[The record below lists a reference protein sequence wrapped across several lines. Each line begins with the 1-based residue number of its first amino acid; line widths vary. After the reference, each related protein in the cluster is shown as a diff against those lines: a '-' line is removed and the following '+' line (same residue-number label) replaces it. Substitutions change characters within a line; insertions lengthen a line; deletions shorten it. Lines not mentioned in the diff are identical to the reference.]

1 LAQGSRGT
9 IIRENLSRWRKR
21 AQLSPEVKEFELR
34 GDMLIQIAEPT
45 VLQPF
50 SAVDFDA
57 KITQAKDLI
66 KLALNTHRTPVVA
79 CSFGKHSMVALHLVR
94 GFAPNVKVVWNN
106 TGVEYPETYKF
117 VARIKREWSL
127 DIVEARPTT
136 TFWKVV
142 AENGFPIHPRNAA
155 WGLQRASTE
164 CCRQLKKKPTTKALK
179 VLGCDLYF
187 TGLTQF
193 ESSLRR
199 MSARKYGK
207 YFYSVKWKHWKCH
220 PVLDWHTEEIW
231 EYHNRFGIPYN
242 PLYDMDEVPMKGGIR
257 TGCWTCPM
265 AIKYG
270 KLSHLRHYYPK
281 LFNFLVVEK
290 GLGEAM
296 IGLRLKAF
304 KNVKSRAKDR
314 LLNMVV
320 KKAGDFKGILKRQP
334 CFFDKL

>member
-1 LAQGSRGT
+1 LFQTA
-9 IIRENLSRWRKR
+9 LSEH
-21 AQLSPEVKEFELR
+21 EV
-34 GDMLIQIAEPT
+34 
-45 VLQPF
+45 
-50 SAVDFDA
+50 
-57 KITQAKDLI
+57 
-66 KLALNTHRTPVVA
+66 PVVA

-94 GFAPNVKVVWNN
+94 QFAPSVKVVWNN

-117 VARIKREWSL
+117 VAKIKKEWNL
-127 DIVEARPTT
+127 EIVEARPTT

-142 AENGFPIHPRNAA
+142 QENGFPIFPRNAD
-155 WGLQRASTE
+155 WNLQRASTE
-164 CCRQLKKKPTTKALK
+164 CCRQLKKKPTTK
-179 VLGCDLYF
+179 VLRVVGCDLYF

-220 PVLDWHTEEIW
+220 PVLDWRSEEIW
-231 EYHNRFGIPYN
+231 EYHRRFELPHN
-242 PLYDMDEVPMKGGIR
+242 PLYDMDEIPMKGGIR

-296 IGLRLKAF
+296 VGLRIDSLKG
-304 KNVKSRAKDR
+304 VKSRAKDR

-320 KKAGDFKGILKRQP
+320 KKARDFKGILRRQP

>member
-1 LAQGSRGT
+1 
-9 IIRENLSRWRKR
+9 
-21 AQLSPEVKEFELR
+21 V
-34 GDMLIQIAEPT
+34 LIQISQSPRPVVFDA
-45 VLQPF
+45 
-50 SAVDFDA
+50 SDFDR
-57 KITQAKDLI
+57 KITEARLLVK
-66 KLALNTHRTPVVA
+66 KALNEHQVPVVA
-79 CSFGKHSMVALHLVR
+79 CSFGKHSMVALHIVR
-94 GFAPNVKVVWNN
+94 ELAPKVKVVWNN

-117 VARIKREWSL
+117 VARIRKEWNI

-142 AENGFPIHPRNAA
+142 EENGFPIFPRNAD
-155 WGLQRASTE
+155 WNLQRASTE
-164 CCRQLKKKPTTKALK
+164 CCRQLKKKPTMKALR
-179 VLGCDLYF
+179 VIGCDLYF

-199 MSARKYGK
+199 MSAKKYGK

-220 PVLDWHTEEIW
+220 PVLDWHSEEIW
-231 EYHNRFGIPYN
+231 EYHRRFGLPYN
-242 PLYDMDEVPMKGGIR
+242 PLYDMDEIPMKGGIR

-290 GLGEAM
+290 GLGEVM
-296 IGLRLKAF
+296 VGLRINSLKGI
-304 KNVKSRAKDR
+304 KSRVKDR

-320 KKAGDFKGILKRQP
+320 KKAGDFRGILRRQP